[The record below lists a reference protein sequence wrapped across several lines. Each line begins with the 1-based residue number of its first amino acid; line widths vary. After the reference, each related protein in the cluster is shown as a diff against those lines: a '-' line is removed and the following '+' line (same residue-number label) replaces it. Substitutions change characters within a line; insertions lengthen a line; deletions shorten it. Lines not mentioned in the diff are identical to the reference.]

1 MSGAAIY
8 ESLGVLAAD
17 ARAFGLASARIVL
30 LVVAALIVVRL
41 LRISLRSLEARLVRD
56 RPGAGG
62 HRLAT
67 YLHLLGTAGAVAV
80 WVAVTLVA
88 LDQLGLNIVPLL
100 TGAGIAGLAVGFGA
114 QSLVRDT
121 ISGFLLVVEDHVRVG
136 DTVSVNGRDGV
147 VEALTFRT
155 LLVRDAAG
163 AVHVFPHGAITH
175 LANLSRGWSAAL
187 VEVNVAYGED
197 VDRVTAVMT
206 EVGRELAADPAW
218 RPAILEP
225 LEVLGVTALR
235 NTGVTIQA
243 RVRTLPAQ
251 QAAVAHEHRRRL
263 KRAFETRNIAV
274 AG

>member
-1 MSGAAIY
+1 MSGAAIS

-17 ARAFGLASARIVL
+17 ARAFGLALARIVL

-136 DTVSVNGRDGV
+136 DTVSADDTGTESVGL
-147 VEALTFRT
+147 LTEPNSCVMRYR
-155 LLVRDAAG
+155 LPR
-163 AVHVFPHGAITH
+163 
-175 LANLSRGWSAAL
+175 SRA
-187 VEVNVAYGED
+187 E
-197 VDRVTAVMT
+197 T
-206 EVGRELAADPAW
+206 
-218 RPAILEP
+218 
-225 LEVLGVTALR
+225 
-235 NTGVTIQA
+235 TISD
-243 RVRTLPAQ
+243 T
-251 QAAVAHEHRRRL
+251 
-263 KRAFETRNIAV
+263 
-274 AG
+274 